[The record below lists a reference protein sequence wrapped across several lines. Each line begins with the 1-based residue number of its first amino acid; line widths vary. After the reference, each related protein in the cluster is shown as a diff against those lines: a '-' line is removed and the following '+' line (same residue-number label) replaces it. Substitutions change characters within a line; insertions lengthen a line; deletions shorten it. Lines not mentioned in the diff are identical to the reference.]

1 METHATDKIN
11 SFDSLFTTDHIR
23 MLKVLLSQISPPYQ
37 GRFAIY
43 IRFLELSYTLRFFHQ
58 NPYAGWSPS
67 GLCMLAVP
75 DRQTTFAGQEPD
87 ILATL
92 EELLPYCNLQERNIL
107 ESLKNTLQSME
118 NIQQTFE
125 MFEMMQDVFP
135 EFFHPDTSGETAGTG
150 SGASA
155 APFGGMD
162 FSQLSQILDMMQ
174 NVNHEQNP

>member
-23 MLKVLLSQISPPYQ
+23 MLKILLSQISPPYQ

-43 IRFLELSYTLRFFHQ
+43 IRFLELSYTMRFFRQ
-58 NPYAGWSPS
+58 NPYAGWSSS
-67 GLCMLAVP
+67 GLSMLAMP
-75 DRQTTFAGQEPD
+75 DRQTTFAGQDPD

-92 EELLPYCNLQERNIL
+92 EELLPHCNLQERNIL
-107 ESLKNTLQSME
+107 ESLKNTIQNME

-174 NVNHEQNP
+174 NGNHKQNP